1 MNVDRT
7 SIQRPPMPFLKANA
21 MEPYCVKESAERTGL
36 PVGTLYR
43 LARLGEIPH
52 HWQGQQ
58 LRFRACDLDEYL
70 ARPEPDRKS
79 LATF

>member
-1 MNVDRT
+1 
-7 SIQRPPMPFLKANA
+7 
-21 MEPYCVKESAERTGL
+21 MEPRCVKESAERTGL

-52 HWQGQQ
+52 HWEGTQ
-58 LRFRACDLDEYL
+58 LRFRTHDLDEYL
-70 ARPEPDRKS
+70 SRPEAERRR